1 MRAIDGGAFREKLRE
16 WALKQDERD
25 VSYSTVLD
33 VIELIDKEPTI
44 DVVPADSVRG
54 IIEMMRRVVNK
65 YEKSQERVI
74 WEYSGRIHEDEIALH
89 KECRGYRKRIK
100 KLLVESNG
108 TGCVRASNQ
117 VNVVFCKDCRK
128 CNVWKDGHSFT
139 CNADEIDYY
148 APTYDAATYFCADGE
163 RRIEDN
169 VPVG

>member
-65 YEKSQERVI
+65 YEKRSEEHTSELQSRE
-74 WEYSGRIHEDEIALH
+74 
-89 KECRGYRKRIK
+89 
-100 KLLVESNG
+100 
-108 TGCVRASNQ
+108 
-117 VNVVFCKDCRK
+117 
-128 CNVWKDGHSFT
+128 
-139 CNADEIDYY
+139 
-148 APTYDAATYFCADGE
+148 
-163 RRIEDN
+163 
-169 VPVG
+169 